1 MKNYKIVTL
10 IALVSLF
17 FTSCSSDD
25 DNGGLDNQ
33 APVITINEPT
43 LEEVFNVG
51 GEVHLDIDVEDDKEL
66 ASYKID
72 IHNNF
77 DGHDHGRS
85 TSAANVEPWSFSQ
98 SFDIEAGL
106 TSFNIHDHLEIPQNI
121 AEGEYHLGIFVVDA
135 AGNQSEA
142 FVEIMVGEA
151 HGDDDHEMSITN
163 ISVANVV
170 AGETLEAH
178 ADLQAEH
185 GIQTVSIEIHGH
197 DLTPTADQIAWEFDQ
212 NYTSYTGT
220 TAELHEDI
228 SVPANAAPG
237 DYHMTIVMIDED
249 GNSYAEGVHF
259 EVL

>member
-43 LEEVFNVG
+43 VEEVFSLG

-85 TSAANVEPWSFSQ
+85 TSAANV
-98 SFDIEAGL
+98 
-106 TSFNIHDHLEIPQNI
+106 
-121 AEGEYHLGIFVVDA
+121 
-135 AGNQSEA
+135 
-142 FVEIMVGEA
+142 
-151 HGDDDHEMSITN
+151 
-163 ISVANVV
+163 
-170 AGETLEAH
+170 
-178 ADLQAEH
+178 
-185 GIQTVSIEIHGH
+185 
-197 DLTPTADQIAWEFDQ
+197 
-212 NYTSYTGT
+212 
-220 TAELHEDI
+220 
-228 SVPANAAPG
+228 
-237 DYHMTIVMIDED
+237 
-249 GNSYAEGVHF
+249 
-259 EVL
+259 